1 MIHTHFY
8 GFSKPENG
16 FVGKRTPLDRR
27 FVWPVMN
34 KFLQVEVIQLQLA
47 TSTATRFAIPIQD
60 WESAS
65 KAKSPPD
72 FLSKKLYVYMMNNVH
87 KQEQQIIHTPFLSPL
102 SLPLP
107 ISSVGLPHWVHWS
120 ETDVHGRAQ

>member
-1 MIHTHFY
+1 MHHDWVQWLLTPAISTLSLQTLAAALIQQSIKCHWGLMIHTHFY

-16 FVGKRTPLDRR
+16 FVGKRAPLDRR

-60 WESAS
+60 
-65 KAKSPPD
+65 
-72 FLSKKLYVYMMNNVH
+72 
-87 KQEQQIIHTPFLSPL
+87 
-102 SLPLP
+102 
-107 ISSVGLPHWVHWS
+107 
-120 ETDVHGRAQ
+120 